1 MLDRS
6 CGFIH
11 HGLGRSAFLGQT
23 VAPFSRKA
31 YARSE
36 TLLSVEAAHPGP
48 LDLNL
53 GLIGWRYGLM
63 KRLAVNSLNL
73 MERDRKFCIAEERAA
88 GPCLKHVPRP

>member
-1 MLDRS
+1 MLENRLKIRCRGQRADHSLEMLDRS

-23 VAPFSRKA
+23 VAPFSWKA

-53 GLIGWRYGLM
+53 GFDRVAL
-63 KRLAVNSLNL
+63 RLN
-73 MERDRKFCIAEERAA
+73 EEAR
-88 GPCLKHVPRP
+88 C